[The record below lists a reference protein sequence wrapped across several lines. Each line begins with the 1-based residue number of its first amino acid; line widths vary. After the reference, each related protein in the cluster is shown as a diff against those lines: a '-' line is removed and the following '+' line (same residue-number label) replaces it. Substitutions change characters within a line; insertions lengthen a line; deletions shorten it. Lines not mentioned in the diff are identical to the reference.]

1 MSESGKRKKRK
12 YFLGALIIG
21 IVILTLFLSLR
32 KKEVDYFVLEQRDF
46 DYTIL
51 ASCSVGYPKP
61 LDMTFQQEGTVKEVL
76 VSEGDSVKKGQK
88 LIQLDDFKQK
98 QQLAIDQSSLKSI
111 ELRLQNAREE
121 MLPNLKERLR
131 EAEINLQQARS
142 TLDRYRKLEAAGGV
156 TKSDLERV
164 ENEYKKAE
172 SRLNQ
177 ARTELENFEKSGL
190 LASLQNE
197 LEIARS
203 RLELSRRNLEETS
216 LLAPFDG
223 KILNINVQPGERV
236 TPGKRALTMLEDKRW
251 NFVLNADQRELPF
264 LKPGLKAFVVLDAFP
279 DRKIE
284 AEVVYVCTEIDRETN
299 TCELRI
305 EVREDVSFIKFGL
318 AGKAEIL
325 AERFEQALAFPV
337 SLIKR
342 GPEGEFVWLW
352 EENTARKHRI
362 DYRRTGERL
371 AIARNLKP
379 GQIILNAPAESNP
392 KKIKMSKRAI
402 SL

>member
-76 VSEGDSVKKGQK
+76 VSEGESVKKGQK